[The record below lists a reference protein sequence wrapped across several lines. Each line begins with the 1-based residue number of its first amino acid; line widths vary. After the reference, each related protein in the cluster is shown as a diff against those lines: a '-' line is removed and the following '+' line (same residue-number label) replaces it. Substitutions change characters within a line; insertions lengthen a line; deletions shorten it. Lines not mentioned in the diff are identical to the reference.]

1 MLTLVIINKKAVKTG
16 GGRAWITII
25 SPLHS
30 LTNKWS
36 RGRREGGMDND
47 YLTPVF
53 INKQVVGREYCMGLP
68 GAHLV
73 YFCCC
78 MKY

>member
-1 MLTLVIINKKAVKTG
+1 MLTLVIINKEAVKTG

-47 YLTPVF
+47 YLTPCV
-53 INKQVVGREYCMGLP
+53 
-68 GAHLV
+68 H
-73 YFCCC
+73 
-78 MKY
+78 